1 MKENELLAKRLAEL
15 AERSYNTY
23 SFQFTD
29 FLGLGEQSIFESL
42 KKELYGI
49 SYERFGGAAGAER
62 IIIRFGDEAEL
73 GYSEPFPISCIKIA
87 PKCEKFAEKLTH
99 RDFLGAVLNL
109 GIERS
114 KLGDIV
120 IVDNA
125 AYLFAK
131 NEIASFLTDSLV
143 RVRHT
148 DVVLRI
154 VDAPPASELYK
165 TERQKI
171 QISSERLDA
180 IISKLFHISREA
192 SSLLF
197 TRGAVFIN
205 GRICQSQSERVKEGE
220 IISVRGYGKFIY
232 RGVESESRKGKL
244 NCTADVYV

>member
-1 MKENELLAKRLAEL
+1 MKENELLAKRFLEL
-15 AERSYNTY
+15 AERSYNTS
-23 SFQFTD
+23 SFKFTD
-29 FLGLGEQSIFESL
+29 FLGLLEQNIFQSV

-49 SYERFGGAAGAER
+49 KYECFGGVAGAER
-62 IIIRFGDEAEL
+62 IIIRFGDEEEL
-73 GYSEPFPISCIKIA
+73 GYSEPFPISCIKIS
-87 PKCEKFAEKLTH
+87 PKCERFADRLTH
-99 RDFLGAVLNL
+99 RDFLGAILNL
-109 GIERS
+109 GLERD

-120 IVDNA
+120 IVDNV

-131 NEIASFLTDSLV
+131 DEIADFLVESLE

-154 VDAPPASELYK
+154 VDAPPASELYR
-165 TERQKI
+165 TERRKI

-180 IISKLFHISREA
+180 IISKLFRISREA